1 MSDLPV
7 PENPAPDPPRAR
19 EGTWAK
25 PVERLSSAQVQ
36 ADINLNVDG
45 KQLAGPMRGFG
56 QMWQKTYKIR
66 LSGAQASP
74 EQIVQTWKENFGDFW
89 PRKNRFYGA
98 AGAIQAGDVA
108 VLNLAGPYGIM
119 APGGKGLVSTGV
131 LVIYSDEESFS
142 FMTPEGHIF
151 AGMITFSAYEEDQG
165 VWAQIQALIR
175 ANDPLY
181 EIGARIGIIHQM
193 EDEHWHA
200 VLTNLAQRFGVQ
212 GTVVQ
217 GNVVVDPRLVWSQS
231 GNIRHNAAIH
241 TGIYLALSPFRWL
254 KGLFRRK
261 G

>member
-7 PENPAPDPPRAR
+7 SENPPTDSPRPI
-19 EGTWAK
+19 EGAWAK

-45 KQLAGPMRGFG
+45 KQLAGPLRGFG

-66 LSGAQASP
+66 LSGATVTPQ
-74 EQIVQTWKENFGDFW
+74 QIVQTWKENFGDFW
-89 PRKNRFYGA
+89 PKKNRFYS
-98 AGAIQAGDVA
+98 AGASIQAGEVA

-119 APGGKGLVSTGV
+119 APGNKGLVSTGV

-151 AGMITFSAYEEDQG
+151 AGMITFSAYEQDQG

-181 EIGARIGIIHQM
+181 EIGARMGIIHKM

-200 VLTNLAQRFGVQ
+200 VLQNLALRFGVQ

-217 GNVVVDPRLVWSQS
+217 GNVLVDPRLVWNQS

-241 TGIYLALSPFRWL
+241 TGIYLALTPFRWL
-254 KGLFRRK
+254 GGLFRRK
-261 G
+261 A